1 MRSKAEINALFAK
14 AREDR
19 AALLAELDALSPDG
33 RVARLASEPALVRAC
48 VSRWRSM
55 VALDGFAIV
64 FDNKSK
70 QEELNRQIARIDVAV
85 TEAALRYYGY
95 AGSRLLQTDEPFT
108 EAASDMLDALFDLP
122 PMVVTHEFDRALFAY
137 R

>member
-1 MRSKAEINALFAK
+1 MRSKAEINTLFAK

-19 AALLAELDALSPDG
+19 AALLSELDTLSPDG
-33 RVARLASEPALVRAC
+33 RRARLASEPALVRAC

-55 VALDGFAIV
+55 SALDSFAIV
-64 FDNKSK
+64 FDNKAK
-70 QEELNRQIARIDVAV
+70 QEELNREIVRIERAV

-95 AGSRLLQTDEPFT
+95 AGSTPLQTDEPFT
-108 EAASDMLDALFDLP
+108 EAASDMLDALLDLP
-122 PMVVTHEFDRALFAY
+122 LVVVTHEFDRALFAY